1 MFWSLFFY
9 TIGIAFAL
17 FGLVCAVELIVEAFF
32 PDRRIFTVVEIRS
45 AKDAKVLD
53 LLPAHTALL
62 GASNFIREIEKLSKT
77 IRIPATLREAGVDMD
92 LYRASKDEIIRAALA
107 DACTA
112 TNPRTPSKEEVVEI
126 FKKIW

>member
-53 LLPAHTALL
+53 LLLAEAKRTSMRSASSRVGVLL
-62 GASNFIREIEKLSKT
+62 SESLLHEGEIPQPML
-77 IRIPATLREAGVDMD
+77 D
-92 LYRASKDEIIRAALA
+92 LLERYDA
-107 DACTA
+107 DCFLC
-112 TNPRTPSKEEVVEI
+112 E
-126 FKKIW
+126 